1 MVYYVDEHVIAS
13 DTFQEKR
20 EKRKGKKEH
29 KGEKIKGRRKKNKLT
44 SQPLTPSHHHSPWRR
59 KAVSAEIMALSPFPF
74 PLPPFLILLFFSS
87 WHPPNLS
94 PFSGVEAHIWYMIV
108 YSAYCLVEHCI

>member
-29 KGEKIKGRRKKNKLT
+29 KGEKIKGREKNKLT
-44 SQPLTPSHHHSPWRR
+44 SQPLTPSHHHSPWRS

-74 PLPPFLILLFFSS
+74 PLPPFLILLFS
-87 WHPPNLS
+87 PPGTLPIYPLS
-94 PFSGVEAHIWYMIV
+94 
-108 YSAYCLVEHCI
+108 LVWRPIFGT